1 MNKSNKNTEIELKLF
16 NQIEKTK
23 NHTQRSISK
32 ELNIALGLSNALIKK
47 FLNKGF
53 LKLSQAP
60 MKRYF
65 YYITPKGLVEKAK
78 LTSEFLTSSFD
89 FYNKIKDQYE
99 KEFTYKLESQVD
111 MIQFH
116 LVAFAKIDKPD
127 LQEREKTGITID
139 KTIKE
144 NRKVDFDEM
153 GVHDSKIYDFDLLE
167 PDMEFVGPAIV
178 EDPSTTVVIFPDQ
191 KCKVDNYANLHI
203 SIEGENSE

>member
-65 YYITPKGLVEKAK
+65 YYITPRGLIEKAK
-78 LTSEFLTSSFD
+78 LTTEFLTSSLD
-89 FYNKIKDQYE
+89 FYNKIRNQYE
-99 KEFTYKLESQVD
+99 KEFNKIKKQKPSKIILIGISEFTEIAIL
-111 MIQFH
+111 
-116 LVAFAKIDKPD
+116 AAKITEVKIDYIVESNLKKKKFCDISIKTDINRFLNLKQNIFFVLSSQKGISNFLTKIPKNKYLVKPD
-127 LQEREKTGITID
+127 
-139 KTIKE
+139 
-144 NRKVDFDEM
+144 F
-153 GVHDSKIYDFDLLE
+153 LLL
-167 PDMEFVGPAIV
+167 
-178 EDPSTTVVIFPDQ
+178 S
-191 KCKVDNYANLHI
+191 
-203 SIEGENSE
+203 

>member
-1 MNKSNKNTEIELKLF
+1 MNRNYKNTEIELKLF

-65 YYITPKGLVEKAK
+65 YYITPRGLVEKAK

-99 KEFTYKLESQVD
+99 KEFNKIKKQKPSK
-111 MIQFH
+111 II
-116 LVAFAKIDKPD
+116 LVGISEFTEIAILAAKITEVKIDYIAESSFKKKKFCDISVRTNISYFLNLKQNTYFVLSSQKGINNFLKKIPKNRFLVKPD
-127 LQEREKTGITID
+127 
-139 KTIKE
+139 
-144 NRKVDFDEM
+144 F
-153 GVHDSKIYDFDLLE
+153 LLL
-167 PDMEFVGPAIV
+167 
-178 EDPSTTVVIFPDQ
+178 S
-191 KCKVDNYANLHI
+191 
-203 SIEGENSE
+203 

>member
-1 MNKSNKNTEIELKLF
+1 MNKNYKNTEIELKLF
-16 NQIEKTK
+16 NQIENTK

-65 YYITPKGLVEKAK
+65 YYITPRGLVEKAK

-99 KEFTYKLESQVD
+99 KEFNKIKKQKQKPSK
-111 MIQFH
+111 II
-116 LVAFAKIDKPD
+116 LVGISEFTEIAILAAKITEVKIDYIAESSFKKKKFCDIAVRTNISYFLNLKQNTYFVLSSQKGINNFLKKIPKNRFLVKPD
-127 LQEREKTGITID
+127 
-139 KTIKE
+139 
-144 NRKVDFDEM
+144 F
-153 GVHDSKIYDFDLLE
+153 LLL
-167 PDMEFVGPAIV
+167 
-178 EDPSTTVVIFPDQ
+178 S
-191 KCKVDNYANLHI
+191 
-203 SIEGENSE
+203 

>member
-99 KEFTYKLESQVD
+99 KEFNKIKKQKPSKIV
-111 MIQFH
+111 
-116 LVAFAKIDKPD
+116 LVGISEFTEIAILAAKITEIKIDCIAESNFKKKKFCDIPVRSNITQFLSLKQNTYFVLSSQKGITHFFNKIPKNRFLVKPD
-127 LQEREKTGITID
+127 
-139 KTIKE
+139 
-144 NRKVDFDEM
+144 F
-153 GVHDSKIYDFDLLE
+153 LL
-167 PDMEFVGPAIV
+167 M
-178 EDPSTTVVIFPDQ
+178 S
-191 KCKVDNYANLHI
+191 
-203 SIEGENSE
+203 

>member
-65 YYITPKGLVEKAK
+65 YYITPRGLIEKAK
-78 LTSEFLTSSFD
+78 LTTEFLTSSLD
-89 FYNKIKDQYE
+89 FYNKIRNQYE
-99 KEFTYKLESQVD
+99 KEFNKIKKQKPSKIILIGISEFTEIAIL
-111 MIQFH
+111 
-116 LVAFAKIDKPD
+116 AAKITDVKIDYIVESNLKKKKFCDISIKTDINRFLNLKQNIFFVLSSQKGISSILTKIPKNRYLVKPD
-127 LQEREKTGITID
+127 
-139 KTIKE
+139 
-144 NRKVDFDEM
+144 F
-153 GVHDSKIYDFDLLE
+153 LLL
-167 PDMEFVGPAIV
+167 
-178 EDPSTTVVIFPDQ
+178 S
-191 KCKVDNYANLHI
+191 
-203 SIEGENSE
+203 

>member
-1 MNKSNKNTEIELKLF
+1 MNKNYKNTEIELKLF

-65 YYITPKGLVEKAK
+65 YYITPRGLVEKAK

-99 KEFTYKLESQVD
+99 KEFNKIKKQKPSK
-111 MIQFH
+111 II
-116 LVAFAKIDKPD
+116 LVGISEFTEIAILAAKITEVKIDYIAESSFKKKKFCDISVRTNISYFLNLKQNTYFVLSSQKGINNFLKKIPKNRFLVKPD
-127 LQEREKTGITID
+127 
-139 KTIKE
+139 
-144 NRKVDFDEM
+144 F
-153 GVHDSKIYDFDLLE
+153 LLL
-167 PDMEFVGPAIV
+167 
-178 EDPSTTVVIFPDQ
+178 S
-191 KCKVDNYANLHI
+191 
-203 SIEGENSE
+203 

>member
-65 YYITPKGLVEKAK
+65 YYITPRGLIEKAK
-78 LTSEFLTSSFD
+78 LTTEFLTSSLY
-89 FYNKIKDQYE
+89 FYNKIRNQYE
-99 KEFTYKLESQVD
+99 KEFNKIKKQKPSKIILIGISEVTEIAIL
-111 MIQFH
+111 
-116 LVAFAKIDKPD
+116 AAKITEVKIDYIVESNLKKKKFCDISIKTDINRFLNLKQNIFFVLSSQKGISNFLTKIPKNKYLVKPD
-127 LQEREKTGITID
+127 
-139 KTIKE
+139 
-144 NRKVDFDEM
+144 F
-153 GVHDSKIYDFDLLE
+153 LLL
-167 PDMEFVGPAIV
+167 
-178 EDPSTTVVIFPDQ
+178 S
-191 KCKVDNYANLHI
+191 
-203 SIEGENSE
+203 

>member
-99 KEFTYKLESQVD
+99 KEFYKIKKQKPSK
-111 MIQFH
+111 II
-116 LVAFAKIDKPD
+116 LVGISEFTEIAILAAKITEVEIDCIAESSFKKEKFCDIPVRSNINQFLSFKQNTYFVLSSQKGITNFLKKIPKNRFLVKPD
-127 LQEREKTGITID
+127 
-139 KTIKE
+139 
-144 NRKVDFDEM
+144 F
-153 GVHDSKIYDFDLLE
+153 LL
-167 PDMEFVGPAIV
+167 M
-178 EDPSTTVVIFPDQ
+178 
-191 KCKVDNYANLHI
+191 N
-203 SIEGENSE
+203 

>member
-65 YYITPKGLVEKAK
+65 YYITPRGLIEKAK
-78 LTSEFLTSSFD
+78 LTTEFLTSSLD
-89 FYNKIKDQYE
+89 FYNKIRNQYE
-99 KEFTYKLESQVD
+99 KEFNKIKKQKPSKIILIGISEFTEIAIL
-111 MIQFH
+111 
-116 LVAFAKIDKPD
+116 AAKITEVK
-127 LQEREKTGITID
+127 ID
-139 KTIKE
+139 
-144 NRKVDFDEM
+144 
-153 GVHDSKIYDFDLLE
+153 Y
-167 PDMEFVGPAIV
+167 IV
-178 EDPSTTVVIFPDQ
+178 ESNLKKKNFAIFLL
-191 KCKVDNYANLHI
+191 KLI
-203 SIEGENSE
+203 